1 MKIIAILRKNR
12 KSMDNVQR
20 TINFKQIVRFTL
32 SIIHYP
38 LSIIHYPLSI
48 IHYPLSIIRCYVT
61 FALRTTI
68 ERMRGKNR
76 LR

>member
-38 LSIIHYPLSI
+38 LSII
-48 IHYPLSIIRCYVT
+48 RCYVT